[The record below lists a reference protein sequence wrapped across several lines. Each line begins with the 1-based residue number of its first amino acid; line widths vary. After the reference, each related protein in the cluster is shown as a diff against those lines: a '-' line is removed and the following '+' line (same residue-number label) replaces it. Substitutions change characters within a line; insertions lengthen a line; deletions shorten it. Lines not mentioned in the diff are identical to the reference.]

1 MILGFILTTKCILH
15 AVCFVSSNLRSNFFF
30 CSPSSD
36 LPILASRSSSYSNQ
50 QTNDLSSKGHLHTA
64 TSPFLPDCSAF
75 RGDANHPSANGHS
88 STASNNSNHQIS
100 QLILTSRTDSNVSTS
115 NHLNNQS
122 QYSNEIRLNDRPNK
136 EFATSAHLTPRTMCL
151 QAVREN
157 RFPT

>member
-1 MILGFILTTKCILH
+1 MH
-15 AVCFVSSNLRSNFFF
+15 SSVFSLLLCASFHQICDQIFSF
-30 CSPSSD
+30 AHH
-36 LPILASRSSSYSNQ
+36 LATCLFWQVVHQVTNQ

-100 QLILTSRTDSNVSTS
+100 HLILTCRTDSNVFTS